1 MKEEKWDKLLQIRT
15 TGRDDSHADQ
25 YRYPYEPTPYPVLER
40 LANGGYIRKGNTL
53 LDYGCGKGRVEFFLS
68 WQTRCRSIG
77 IEYDE
82 RIYEKA
88 VENQN
93 MSSASGRVTF
103 QAVDAGEFPVPESVD
118 RIYFFNPFSLEI
130 LQKAIRRIQESYYA
144 RPREMFLFFYYPSDE
159 YISYLMTV
167 DELMFSDEIDCGD
180 LFGGKDS
187 RERIVIFELR
197 SQ

>member
-1 MKEEKWDKLLQIRT
+1 MPEE
-15 TGRDDSHADQ
+15 
-25 YRYPYEPTPYPVLER
+25 
-40 LANGGYIRKGNTL
+40 
-53 LDYGCGKGRVEFFLS
+53 
-68 WQTRCRSIG
+68 
-77 IEYDE
+77 
-82 RIYEKA
+82 
-88 VENQN
+88 
-93 MSSASGRVTF
+93 
-103 QAVDAGEFPVPESVD
+103 VD

-187 RERIVIFELR
+187 KERIVIFELR

>member
-40 LANGGYIRKGNTL
+40 LANSGYIRKGNTL

-130 LQKAIRRIQESYYA
+130 LQKVISRIRDSYYEA
-144 RPREMFLFFYYPSDE
+144 PREILLFFYYPSDE
-159 YISYLMTV
+159 YISFLMTV
-167 DELMFSDEIDCGD
+167 NELTFYDEIDCGD
-180 LFGGKDS
+180 LYDGKDS
-187 RERIVIFELR
+187 RERIVIFKM
-197 SQ
+197 